1 MSSKQVFVR
10 DATGLVRELGLTDHF
25 LISQGIVILI
35 NGFIPTALFAP
46 YFFPGANLYIVF
58 ALGAVP
64 ALCMA
69 YVYGKLSA
77 GMPRSGGDYV
87 WSARVVGPLY
97 ATIQMVFIV
106 TGLLFYSVINIWFM
120 FTIALG
126 STIFGVG
133 AGVASTAL
141 TQLGTN
147 LASVAWGF
155 PLSLVVLLGFIL
167 IALLG
172 IRVYSLFC
180 RITVPLYFVIC
191 AVFTVGVL
199 LIPQGAFAAVFN
211 KGMSFAGYANETYNA
226 VLSQTTASGI
236 SATSFN
242 MSNTLLAAIPW
253 GFFTYIGFNWSSYS
267 AGETKNVKT
276 SIFNAYFISV
286 ILTVIVLEI
295 MTYIFYN
302 TFTTGFVNSLAYVA
316 GANPS
321 AFPVAPYG
329 NFLLALYNPAAG
341 AIVGFGLFLG
351 WIINSIG
358 LIIFASRML
367 FAGGMDRIL
376 PSRLADVSDRLHC
389 PHVATIVMGVL
400 SAIYLTIYW
409 EFGAIATFLNSSIAV
424 PFALALPLF
433 AAFLFP
439 IIKPDFYKRLYGSM
453 KGAVP
458 LSLAGLIGAVSFG
471 IYIFSE
477 TSPLV
482 SGTFLGASLDIAYEF
497 LLVLGIFAVIIY
509 LWGRHRIKAAG
520 IDPRAVFSTIP
531 PE

>member
-1 MSSKQVFVR
+1 VK
-10 DATGLVRELGLTDHF
+10 ELGLRDHF

-64 ALCMA
+64 AICMA

-106 TGLLFYSVINIWFM
+106 TGLLFYSVINLWFM
-120 FTIALG
+120 FDVALG
-126 STIFGVG
+126 PSVFGIG
-133 AGVASTAL
+133 AATQSTAL

-147 LASVAWGF
+147 LASVAWGY
-155 PLSLVVLLGFIL
+155 PLSFVVLVAIIL

-191 AVFTVGVL
+191 AAFTVGVL
-199 LIPQGAFAAVFN
+199 LIPTAAFPAVFD
-211 KGMSFAGYANETYNA
+211 KAMSFAGYANETYSA
-226 VLSQTTASGI
+226 VLSQSTASGI
-236 SATSFN
+236 SATSFS

-267 AGETKNVKT
+267 AGETKKVKT
-276 SIFNAYFISV
+276 SIFDAYFLSV

-295 MTYIFYN
+295 MTLIYYN

-316 GANPS
+316 GVNPS
-321 AFPVAPYG
+321 AFPVLPYG
-329 NFLLALYNPAAG
+329 NFLLALYNPPLG
-341 AIVGFGLFLG
+341 AIVCFGLFLG
-351 WIINSIG
+351 WMINSIG

-367 FAGGMDRIL
+367 FAGAMDRIL
-376 PSRLADVSDRLHC
+376 PTRLADVSDRFHC

-409 EFGAIATFLNSSIAV
+409 EFGAISTFLNSSVAV
-424 PFALALPLF
+424 PAALALPLL

-439 IIKPDFYKRLYGSM
+439 IIKPGLYNRLYGSM
-453 KGAVP
+453 KGAVAM
-458 LSLAGLIGAVSFG
+458 SLTGLIGAAAIAFYV
-471 IYIFSE
+471 FSE

-497 LLVLGIFAVIIY
+497 VLALGIVAVMIY
-509 LWGRHRIKAAG
+509 LLGRQRMKAAG
-520 IDPRAVFSTIP
+520 VDPRAVFSEIP

>member
-1 MSSKQVFVR
+1 
-10 DATGLVRELGLTDHF
+10 
-25 LISQGIVILI
+25 VILI

-46 YFFPGANLYIVF
+46 YFFPGANLYYVF
-58 ALGAVP
+58 ALGTIP

-87 WSARVVGPLY
+87 WSARIIGPLY

-106 TGLLFYSVINIWFM
+106 TGLLFYSVINLWFM
-120 FTIALG
+120 FDVALG
-126 STIFGVG
+126 PTVFGMG
-133 AGVASTAL
+133 ASLQNSGL

-147 LASVAWGF
+147 LASVAWGY
-155 PLSLVVLLGFIL
+155 PLSFVVLVVIIL

-172 IRVYSLFC
+172 IRIYSLFC
-180 RITVPLYFVIC
+180 RITVPLYFAIC
-191 AVFTVGVL
+191 ALFTVGVL
-199 LIPQGAFAAVFN
+199 LIPTAAFPAVFD

-236 SATSFN
+236 SASSFN
-242 MSNTLLAAIPW
+242 MTNTLLAAVPW

-267 AGETKNVKT
+267 AGETKKVKT
-276 SIFNAYFISV
+276 SIFDAYFLSV
-286 ILTVIVLEI
+286 FLTIIALEI

-316 GANPS
+316 GVNPS
-321 AFPVAPYG
+321 AFPVPPFAS
-329 NFLLALYNPAAG
+329 FLLALYNPTVG

-351 WIINSIG
+351 WMINSIG

-367 FAGGMDRIL
+367 FAGAMDRLL
-376 PSRLADVSDRLHC
+376 PTRLADVSDRFHC
-389 PHVATIVMGVL
+389 PHWATITMGVL

-409 EFGAIATFLNSSIAV
+409 EFGAISTYLNSSVAV
-424 PFALALPLF
+424 PFALMLPLL

-439 IIKPDFYKRLYGSM
+439 FIKPDFYKRLYGSM

-458 LSLAGLIGAVSFG
+458 LALAGLIGAIAFG

-497 LLVLGIFAVIIY
+497 LVGLGILAVIIY
-509 LWGRHRIKAAG
+509 VSGRHRMKAAG
-520 IDPRAVFSTIP
+520 VDPNLVFSEIP